1 MALLAPLGVTAW
13 LGGADALA
21 AARDFPAAMLALML
35 LIAFLCWNL
44 NAARL
49 RLMLDGR
56 AGRLGQRGALG
67 IELAS
72 KFALC
77 ATPGGGGGPATLL
90 VLLSRRG
97 LPASRGAA
105 VFLLDQGCDLLF
117 FLCMLSAVVAYSL
130 LGEPRW
136 PYPSLIQLALLALAL
151 VTLGGG
157 LAIGCLPRLLRRP
170 SASVAR
176 WLSGYRRRW
185 LARRLLRC
193 RQALRTTLGLPIT
206 TLLAVLML
214 TAAHWLL
221 RYSLLYLAVLGAG
234 GNIDWLWTFLTQM
247 LAMAASQFS
256 FLPGGAGAAELGVG
270 GLLLPMVGREQA
282 AAAVLVW
289 RLVSYHLYLAAGAPL
304 FLLLAGSL
312 LRRSSPAAS
321 GGIATCPGHHEKG
334 RPKAP
339 FQHRWRS
346 SRLTSRSLP
355 SERCRSRPGSA
366 RS

>member
-21 AARDFPAAMLALML
+21 AARDFPAAILALML

-151 VTLGGG
+151 VALGGS

-176 WLSGYRRRW
+176 WLSGNRRRW

-270 GLLLPMVGREQA
+270 GLLLPVVGREQA

-289 RLVSYHLYLAAGAPL
+289 RLVSYHLYLVAGAPM
-304 FLLLAGSL
+304 FLLLACRRRLSL
-312 LRRSSPAAS
+312 SP
-321 GGIATCPGHHEKG
+321 
-334 RPKAP
+334 
-339 FQHRWRS
+339 
-346 SRLTSRSLP
+346 
-355 SERCRSRPGSA
+355 CR
-366 RS
+366 